1 MKCSITAIDEVSV
14 SPTSI
19 AALLFLDRFE
29 SHCCSRD
36 VASLR
41 CLDGCANHFDIR
53 FHSVRETIDFFV
65 VSWNPFSDSSAV

>member
-1 MKCSITAIDEVSV
+1 MECGIAAIDEVSI

-19 AALLFLDRFE
+19 TAFLFLRWFE

-65 VSWNPFSDSSAV
+65 VSWNPFSDSTAV